1 MKKILGLTVA
11 AMLVM
16 GLVGG
21 GTWAYFSDPETST
34 GNVLTAGTLDLD
46 IGGGDANVVILQANI
61 TDVAPGVSA
70 SDSTLLAIS
79 GTLAGELDITMTSI
93 DSEENTIIVDA
104 ESVGG
109 PDTTSAAGEGE
120 LDANT
125 WIAFW
130 LDYQNLGSWS
140 ASDVGLKSDGS
151 TYTFAAATTGT
162 ATGGSITTVV
172 DTGACWTVDAY
183 KGYPVTVSAGST
195 GTVTG
200 TVVVVS
206 NTATV
211 LTVATPFTAAITDE
225 LYSIATGPHYDLA
238 SAYNGDVFDAA
249 IASMAD
255 TYDFNVEWVVP
266 VTVGNIIMSDTLD
279 IDLSFTLEQ
288 AAAD

>member
-11 AMLVM
+11 ALLVM
-16 GLVGG
+16 TLVGG
-21 GTWAYFSDPETST
+21 GTWAYFSDVETST

-46 IGGGDANVVILQANI
+46 IGGGDDNVVILQASI

-79 GTLAGELDITMTSI
+79 GTLAGELDITITSI
-93 DSEENTIIVDA
+93 DSEENGIIVDA

-109 PDTTSAAGEGE
+109 PDVTEGLGEGE

-130 LDYQNLGSWS
+130 LDYQNNDSW
-140 ASDVGLKSDGS
+140 DNVNDTGLKSDAS

-162 ATGGSITTVV
+162 ATGGSTTTVV
-172 DTGACWTVDAY
+172 DSGATWTVDVY
-183 KGYPVTVSAGST
+183 IGYPVTVT
-195 GTVTG
+195 GLGTAVVTD
-200 TVVVVS
+200 
-206 NTATV
+206 NDATT
-211 LTVATPFTAAITDE
+211 LTVATPFSAAVVDQA
-225 LYSIATGPHYDLA
+225 YSIATGPHYDLA
-238 SAYNGDVFDAA
+238 SAYDADVFDAA

-266 VTVGNIIMSDTLD
+266 ITVGNVIMSDILD

-288 AAAD
+288 TDAD